1 MMIFRILLILAFA
14 FLQKPEDNPGKRIIF
29 NDDFEQSFLDLKYW
43 NYDLGDGC
51 PNLCGWGN
59 KEYQHYTKEN
69 IFVRDKKLVIR
80 ATKEGDR
87 YYSGRITTKDKI
99 EFQYGTVEVK
109 AKLPKGLGVWPAIWM
124 LGHDIEENYWPN
136 CGEIDIMEYVGRM
149 PGKIHTTLHTKD
161 SYGVSKNTKISLF
174 DNIEDGFHIYK
185 MQWDEN
191 QIQFFIDDE
200 NVYTF
205 APEKK
210 TAEIWPFDKPFY
222 LILNLAVGGYFGGFE
237 VDDSIFPQEFIIDY
251 IKVYKTPNL

>member
-1 MMIFRILLILAFA
+1 
-14 FLQKPEDNPGKRIIF
+14 
-29 NDDFEQSFLDLKYW
+29 
-43 NYDLGDGC
+43 
-51 PNLCGWGN
+51 
-59 KEYQHYTKEN
+59 
-69 IFVRDKKLVIR
+69 
-80 ATKEGDR
+80 
-87 YYSGRITTKDKI
+87 
-99 EFQYGTVEVK
+99 
-109 AKLPKGLGVWPAIWM
+109 M
-124 LGHDIEENYWPN
+124 LGYDIEENYWPN

-174 DNIEDGFHIYK
+174 DNIEDGFHTYK

-205 APEKK
+205 APEEK
-210 TAEIWPFDKPFY
+210 TADIWPFDKPFY

>member
-14 FLQKPEDNPGKRIIF
+14 FLQKPDKSPGKRIIF
-29 NDDFEQSFLDLKYW
+29 NDDFEQSFLDLKHW

-124 LGHDIEENYWPN
+124 LGYDIEENYWPN

-174 DNIEDGFHIYK
+174 DNIEDGFHTYK

-191 QIQFFIDDE
+191 QIQFFVDDE

-205 APEKK
+205 APEEK
-210 TAEIWPFDKPFY
+210 TADIWPFDKPFY

>member
-1 MMIFRILLILAFA
+1 MMIFRILLILAFT
-14 FLQKPEDNPGKRIIF
+14 FFQKPENNPGKRIIF
-29 NDDFEQSFLDLKYW
+29 NDNFEQSFLDLKYW
-43 NYDLGDGC
+43 NYDLGNGC
-51 PNLCGWGN
+51 PELCGWGN

-69 IFVRDKKLVIR
+69 IFVRDEKLVIR
-80 ATKEGDR
+80 ATKEGEH

-109 AKLPKGLGVWPAIWM
+109 AKLPKGSGVWPAIWM
-124 LGHDIEENYWPN
+124 LGHDIEENSWPN

-149 PGKIHTTLHTKD
+149 PGKIHTTLHTSD
-161 SYGVSKNTKISLF
+161 SYGVSKNTEISLF
-174 DNIEDGFHIYK
+174 DDIEDGFHIYK
-185 MQWDEN
+185 MQWNEN
-191 QIQFFIDDE
+191 QIKFFVDDK

-205 APEKK
+205 APEDKSPE
-210 TAEIWPFDKPFY
+210 TWPFDKPFY